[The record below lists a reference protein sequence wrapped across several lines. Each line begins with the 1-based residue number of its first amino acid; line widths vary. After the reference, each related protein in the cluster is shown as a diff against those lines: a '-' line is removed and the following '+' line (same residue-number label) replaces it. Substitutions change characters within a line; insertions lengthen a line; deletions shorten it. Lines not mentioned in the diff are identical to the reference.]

1 MKKISM
7 ICCVCLILFF
17 GNIKAYAA
25 ASNVPDVNVKVN
37 GKIEAGQTIQI
48 ILNVS
53 NIDSFYAGEV
63 DFKYNNKVLNLTNI
77 EKGDLISQKDI
88 NSWEAINKID
98 NDNGMLRYAFT
109 CTGQVNG
116 FKGSGTF
123 IKINGKIL
131 KNDDFHIKSVP
142 FLTSPNDDN
151 NLKLELCSRDSS
163 NNIKELSYNYTGY
176 SYSVKSG
183 EATMY
188 VPAASSSQSSS
199 SNNSAT
205 SGNGTTNTAGDSNSS
220 ANGLPKG
227 DNTSNKNTSKSSNS
241 KAPGT
246 VNNSSAS
253 SGDKANNNGTNSS
266 ASTSKK
272 QNSQKYYGAVAG
284 GIIAVCIL
292 VAAGI
297 ILIRRKK
304 RKQ

>member
-1 MKKISM
+1 MKKISI
-7 ICCVCLILFF
+7 ICCVCFILFL

-37 GKIEAGQTIQI
+37 GKIEAGQSIQI
-48 ILNVS
+48 ILDVS

-63 DFKYNNKVLNLTNI
+63 DFKYDNKVLSLTNI
-77 EKGDLISQKDI
+77 EKGDLITQKDI
-88 NSWEAINKID
+88 NSWEAINKVD

-109 CTGQVNG
+109 CTGQING

-142 FLTSPNDDN
+142 FLSSPNDDN

-188 VPAASSSQSSS
+188 VPAASSSPSTG
-199 SNNSAT
+199 SNT
-205 SGNGTTNTAGDSNSS
+205 STTNGNGTTNTAGGSNST
-220 ANGLPKG
+220 ANSLPNG
-227 DNTSNKNTSKSSNS
+227 NNTSSNNTSKSSNS

-253 SGDKANNNGTNSS
+253 SGDKTINSS
-266 ASTSKK
+266 TSTSKK
-272 QNSQKYYGAVAG
+272 QNSQKYYVAVAG
-284 GIIAVCIL
+284 GIIAACIL

-297 ILIRRKK
+297 ILVRRKK